1 MITLKT
7 EEIGD
12 NGETWYWPEWAAS
25 ASLPPFQVRD
35 TESSHGRYAQRAKTI
50 TFKDLVKF
58 HGHACDGLFR
68 GASAMA
74 VAMPVLFPSGVID
87 RTDLRVLSRNSPCLG
102 DVAAYLTGG
111 RVRFNSQDV
120 QNKPGVWFIIQQMST
135 GNTIQVE
142 ENAGVYPQELS
153 DEEAQLVSSRLAN
166 PEQLDRLQTA
176 QWHWVQSVLLKTP
189 WEELYTVQEI
199 PQFVWQDV
207 SYDHIGLRTDVLF
220 KNVPRTHDS

>member
-1 MITLKT
+1 MTTPKT
-7 EEIGD
+7 DEIGD
-12 NGETWYWPEWAAS
+12 NTVTWYWPEWAAS

-35 TESSHGRYAQRAKTI
+35 TESSHGWYAQVAKTI

-68 GASAMA
+68 GASAIA
-74 VAMPVLFPSGVID
+74 VAMPMLFPDGVID

-135 GNTIQVE
+135 EKTIRVE
-142 ENAGVYPQELS
+142 ENIGVYPQDLS
-153 DEEAQLVSSRLAN
+153 DEEAQLVSSRLAT
-166 PEQLDRLQTA
+166 PEQLDRLQAA
-176 QWHWVQSVLLKTP
+176 QWHWIQNVLLKTP
-189 WEELYTVQEI
+189 WAELYTIQAV

-207 SYDHIGLRTDVLF
+207 PYDHIGLRTDVLF
-220 KNVPRTHDS
+220 KNAPRIHDS

>member
-1 MITLKT
+1 
-7 EEIGD
+7 
-12 NGETWYWPEWAAS
+12 
-25 ASLPPFQVRD
+25 
-35 TESSHGRYAQRAKTI
+35 
-50 TFKDLVKF
+50 
-58 HGHACDGLFR
+58 
-68 GASAMA
+68 
-74 VAMPVLFPSGVID
+74 
-87 RTDLRVLSRNSPCLG
+87 
-102 DVAAYLTGG
+102 
-111 RVRFNSQDV
+111 V

-153 DEEAQLVSSRLAN
+153 DEEAQLVSSRLAI
-166 PEQLDRLQTA
+166 PEQLDRLQAA

-207 SYDHIGLRTDVLF
+207 AYDHIGLRTDVLF